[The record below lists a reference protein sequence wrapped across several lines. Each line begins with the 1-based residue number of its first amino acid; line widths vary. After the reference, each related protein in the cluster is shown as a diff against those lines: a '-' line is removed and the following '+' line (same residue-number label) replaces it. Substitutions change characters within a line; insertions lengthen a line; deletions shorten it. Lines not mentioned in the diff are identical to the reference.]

1 MKNYNQLFREL
12 GFLIG
17 HTGRALKNSI
27 TKSFAEHGYE
37 VTAEQWGILMSL
49 WSKDG
54 ISQQVLSASISK
66 EKTTVV
72 RLIDN
77 MEKRNIIVRVQDAGD
92 RRNNLIYLTEEG
104 KSLREKLV
112 PIAINELRKALKN
125 MSEKEIDTLTTLL
138 KKVYN
143 NLKTDKCLENEKIE

>member
-1 MKNYNQLFREL
+1 MKKYNPPFREL

-27 TKSFAEHGYE
+27 RKAFAEHGFE
-37 VTAEQWGILMSL
+37 ITSEQWGILMFL
-49 WSKDG
+49 WAKDG
-54 ISQQVLSASISK
+54 ITQQELSAIISK

-77 MEKRNIIVRVQDAGD
+77 MEKRNIIIRVHDTED
-92 RRNNLIYLTEEG
+92 RRSNLIYLTEEG

-112 PIAINELRKALKN
+112 PIAVNELRKALKDL
-125 MSEKEIDTLTTLL
+125 SEKEVDTLTTLL
-138 KKVYN
+138 KKVYA
-143 NLKTDKCLENEKIE
+143 NLKTD